1 VATTRS
7 RSVGRESARPSTGGT
22 VSEHMSKV
30 YGVAIAGIVVV
41 VAFLALTSIGH
52 VIDLATQ
59 HFMLYYAGVL
69 ALIALCASVGLGLV
83 ATDRMVL
90 NPGHRV
96 FVQSIHRAASF
107 GALAFLIIHIVTEI
121 LAQRAH
127 VIDAVVPFLSPFR
140 TFYIGLGTIASDLIV
155 LLVITS
161 ILRHRFTAE
170 NKAWRWRAIHYS
182 AYLAFVFGIWHGL
195 LGGRPGKPYVDWS
208 YGFVIAFTALGLLVR
223 VLANSLRPK
232 ENLSSPTVDERSAAS
247 APIRAL
253 SVGMAAQMSSMR
265 ALAAGQQ
272 TSVARGALTAT
283 VIPAGTT
290 GPMPALAALPPA
302 GTGTG
307 QQPLYEPG
315 YEGPPRYM
323 GAPRADSGPMPRAG
337 TGAFPRADSGPMPR
351 AGTGA
356 FPRAN
361 SGPMPRAGTGPM
373 PRAATG
379 PMPRAGSGPMP
390 RQAPPHPNSGPMPRA
405 GTGPM
410 PGPGTGPMPRPGTGP
425 RPAPGSEGYGRRRQ
439 DTGPRPATGP
449 MPAAGP
455 RSAET
460 DARQWPGSDPGTTPQ
475 PARHR
480 RQATGGYRIPPYSTR
495 GGDDRR

>member
-1 VATTRS
+1 MATTRS
-7 RSVGRESARPSTGGT
+7 RSVGRESARPSTGGAVT
-22 VSEHMSKV
+22 EHMSKV
-30 YGVAIAGIVVV
+30 YGIAIAGIVVV

-107 GALAFLIIHIVTEI
+107 GALAFLVIHIVTEI

-140 TFYIGLGTIASDLIV
+140 TFYIGIGTIASDLIV

-161 ILRHRFTAE
+161 IMRRRFTAE
-170 NKAWRWRAIHYS
+170 NKAWRWRAIHYM
-182 AYLAFVFGIWHGL
+182 AYLAFIFGIWHGL

-232 ENLSSPTVDERSAAS
+232 ENLSSPTVDERSTAS
-247 APIRAL
+247 APIRAM
-253 SVGMAAQMSSMR
+253 SVGMAAQMNSMR
-265 ALAAGQQ
+265 ALGAGQQ
-272 TSVARGALTAT
+272 MSAARGALTAT

-290 GPMPALAALPPA
+290 GPMPALAALPAA
-302 GTGTG
+302 GSDTG

-323 GAPRADSGPMPRAG
+323 GAPPH
-337 TGAFPRADSGPMPR
+337 
-351 AGTGA
+351 
-356 FPRAN
+356 AN
-361 SGPMPRAGTGPM
+361 SGPMPRPGTGGFPRASSGPM
-373 PRAATG
+373 PR
-379 PMPRAGSGPMP
+379 PGSGPMP

-410 PGPGTGPMPRPGTGP
+410 PGRGTGPQPMPGG
-425 RPAPGSEGYGRRRQ
+425 GSYGRRRQ
-439 DTGPRPATGP
+439 DSGP
-449 MPAAGP
+449 MPAPGP
-455 RSAET
+455 RSGGT
-460 DARQWPGSDPGTTPQ
+460 GARPWPESDPATAPQ
-475 PARHR
+475 PPRHR
-480 RQATGGYRIPPYSTR
+480 RPRSGGYRIPPYNAR

>member
-7 RSVGRESARPSTGGT
+7 RSVGRESARPSTGGAVT
-22 VSEHMSKV
+22 EHMSKV

-161 ILRHRFTAE
+161 ILRRRFTAE
-170 NKAWRWRAIHYS
+170 NKAWRWRAIHYM
-182 AYLAFVFGIWHGL
+182 AYVAFVFGIWHGL

-247 APIRAL
+247 APIRAM

-272 TSVARGALTAT
+272 ASAARGALTAT
-283 VIPAGTT
+283 VIPAGAT
-290 GPMPALAALPPA
+290 GPMPALAALPVA
-302 GTGTG
+302 GSNTG

-323 GAPRADSGPMPRAG
+323 GAPRAN
-337 TGAFPRADSGPMPR
+337 SGPMPR

-405 GTGPM
+405 GSGAM
-410 PGPGTGPMPRPGTGP
+410 PRPGTGPMPRPGTGP
-425 RPAPGSEGYGRRRQ
+425 QPMPGEGGYRRRRQ

-449 MPAAGP
+449 MPAAGQRP
-455 RSAET
+455 T
-460 DARQWPGSDPGTTPQ
+460 GTGARPWPADPGTPPP
-475 PARHR
+475 PARR
-480 RQATGGYRIPPYSTR
+480 RRPTTGGYRIPPYNTR